1 MVIAWLTN
9 SMELAIGKPFLFMP
23 TATEIWEAIQET
35 YSDLENSSQIFSLKM
50 CLWHNKQG
58 DRDLT
63 TYYNKMLTLWQ
74 ELDHCYD
81 DEWDCSKEGVQL
93 LLKRE
98 ENDRVYMLLAGIN
111 KDLDEVRGH
120 ILSHKPLLS
129 IREVFSE
136 VRRKEARRCVM
147 LHPRDANPIA

>member
-1 MVIAWLTN
+1 MGSHPGNLLRFG
-9 SMELAIGKPFLFMP
+9 EFF
-23 TATEIWEAIQET
+23 
-35 YSDLENSSQIFSLKM
+35 QIFSLKTR
-50 CLWHNKQG
+50 LWHNKQA

-74 ELDHCYD
+74 ELDHYYD
-81 DEWDCSKEGVQL
+81 DQWDCFKEGVQL

-98 ENDRVYMLLAGIN
+98 ENDRVYMFLAGIN

-129 IREVFSE
+129 IRESFF
-136 VRRKEARRCVM
+136 RGAT
-147 LHPRDANPIA
+147 